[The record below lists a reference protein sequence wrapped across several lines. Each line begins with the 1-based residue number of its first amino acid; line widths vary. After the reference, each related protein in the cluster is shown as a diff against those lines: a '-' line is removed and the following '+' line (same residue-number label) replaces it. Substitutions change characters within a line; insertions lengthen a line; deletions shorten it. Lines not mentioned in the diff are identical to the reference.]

1 MPYKDKDKQREAERR
16 SREKAREKKMTEEA
30 EAKSGPNGTDPAPP
44 PGAKTIPANK
54 KDVKKRNWW
63 FVLYPESAPPD
74 WRDRLRATG
83 LPGEISPLHDK
94 DVYDNG
100 EQAGQP
106 KKAHYHVILC
116 YPGPTTYSVV
126 CKLVQGELGQPIPQ
140 PLEAIK
146 GAHKYLT
153 HADNPE
159 KYQYDESEIETFNG
173 FSILNYTDMTAAEA
187 VAMNKELVS
196 LIMQLDVADYCDL
209 VEYLL
214 FNGSDTQYEYAISHT
229 MFFSAYLKS
238 RWQREQAI
246 KKEQEEQREEAER
259 KRKLEEA
266 AKRTEEAV
274 VSTGEVG
281 LSSDSTLAPK
291 GPGST

>member
-1 MPYKDKDKQREAERR
+1 MPYKDMDKRREAERR
-16 SREKAREKKMTEEA
+16 SKEKAREKKKAAEA

-83 LPGEISPLHDK
+83 LPIAISPLHDK

-106 KKAHYHVILC
+106 KKPHHHVILA

-140 PLEAIK
+140 PLEAIR
-146 GAHKYLT
+146 GGYRYLS

-159 KYQYDESEIETFNG
+159 KYQYDAKDIETLNG
-173 FSILNYTDMTAAEA
+173 FNILDYVDMTAAEA

-196 LIMQLDVADYCDL
+196 LIMELGFADYCDFI
-209 VEYLL
+209 EYLL
-214 FNGSDTQYEYAISHT
+214 FNGTDVQYEYAISHT
-229 MFFSAYLKS
+229 LFFTAYLKS
-238 RWQREQAI
+238 RWQREKAI
-246 KKEQEEQREEAER
+246 REAEEKR
-259 KRKLEEA
+259 QQEKEDLRKLSNGVDD
-266 AKRTEEAV
+266 TQV
-274 VSTGEVG
+274 VG
-281 LSSDSTLAPK
+281 LSSDSTLTP
-291 GPGST
+291 

>member
-1 MPYKDKDKQREAERR
+1 MPYKDMDKQREAERR
-16 SREKAREKKMTEEA
+16 SKEKAREKKKAAEA
-30 EAKSGPNGTDPAPP
+30 EAKSGPDGTDPAPP

-83 LPGEISPLHDK
+83 LPIAISPLHDK

-106 KKAHYHVILC
+106 KKPHHHVILA

-140 PLEAIK
+140 PLEAIR
-146 GAHKYLT
+146 GGYRYLS

-159 KYQYDESEIETFNG
+159 KYQYDAKDIETLNG
-173 FSILNYTDMTAAEA
+173 FNILDYVDMTAAEA

-196 LIMQLDVADYCDL
+196 LIIELSFADYCDFI
-209 VEYLL
+209 EYLL
-214 FNGSDTQYEYAISHT
+214 FNGTDVQYEYAISHT
-229 MFFSAYLKS
+229 MFFTAYLKS
-238 RWQREQAI
+238 RWQREKAI
-246 KKEQEEQREEAER
+246 REAEE
-259 KRKLEEA
+259 KRQQEKEDRQKLSNGVDDTQA
-266 AKRTEEAV
+266 
-274 VSTGEVG
+274 VG
-281 LSSDSTLAPK
+281 LSSDSTLAPE

>member
-30 EAKSGPNGTDPAPP
+30 EAKSGPDGTDPAPP

-83 LPGEISPLHDK
+83 LPIAISPLHDK

-106 KKAHYHVILC
+106 KKPHHHVILA

-140 PLEAIK
+140 PLEAIR
-146 GAHKYLT
+146 GGYRYLS

-159 KYQYDESEIETFNG
+159 KYQYDAKDIETLNG
-173 FSILNYTDMTAAEA
+173 FNILDYVDMTAAEA

-196 LIMQLDVADYCDL
+196 LIMELGFADYCDFI
-209 VEYLL
+209 EYLL
-214 FNGSDTQYEYAISHT
+214 FNGTDVQYEYAISHT
-229 MFFSAYLKS
+229 LFFTAYLKS
-238 RWQREQAI
+238 RWQREKAI
-246 KKEQEEQREEAER
+246 RAAEEKRQQEKEDL
-259 KRKLEEA
+259 RKLSNGVDD
-266 AKRTEEAV
+266 TQV
-274 VSTGEVG
+274 VG
-281 LSSDSTLAPK
+281 LSSDSTLTP
-291 GPGST
+291 

>member
-16 SREKAREKKMTEEA
+16 SREKAREKKKAAEA
-30 EAKSGPNGTDPAPP
+30 EAKSGPDGTDPAPP

-83 LPGEISPLHDK
+83 LPIAISPLHDK
-94 DVYDNG
+94 DVYDDG

-106 KKAHYHVILC
+106 KKPHHHVILA

-140 PLEAIK
+140 PLEAIR
-146 GAHKYLT
+146 GGYRYLS

-159 KYQYDESEIETFNG
+159 KYQYDAKDIETLNG
-173 FSILNYTDMTAAEA
+173 FNILDYVDMTAAEA

-196 LIMQLDVADYCDL
+196 LIMELGFADYCDFI
-209 VEYLL
+209 EYLL
-214 FNGSDTQYEYAISHT
+214 FNGTDVQYEYAISHT
-229 MFFSAYLKS
+229 MFFTAYLKS
-238 RWQREQAI
+238 RWQREKAI
-246 KKEQEEQREEAER
+246 REAEEKR
-259 KRKLEEA
+259 QQEKEDLRKLSNGVDD
-266 AKRTEEAV
+266 TQV
-274 VSTGEVG
+274 VG
-281 LSSDSTLAPK
+281 LSSDSTLTP
-291 GPGST
+291 

>member
-16 SREKAREKKMTEEA
+16 SREKAREKKKAAEA
-30 EAKSGPNGTDPAPP
+30 EAKSGPDGTDPAPP

-83 LPGEISPLHDK
+83 LPIAISPLHDK
-94 DVYDNG
+94 DVYDDG

-106 KKAHYHVILC
+106 KKPHHHVILA

-140 PLEAIK
+140 PLEAIR
-146 GAHKYLT
+146 GGYRYLS

-159 KYQYDESEIETFNG
+159 KYQYDAKDIETLNG
-173 FSILNYTDMTAAEA
+173 FNILDYVDMTAAEA

-196 LIMQLDVADYCDL
+196 LIMELGFADYCDFI
-209 VEYLL
+209 EYLL
-214 FNGSDTQYEYAISHT
+214 FNGTDVQYEYAISHT
-229 MFFSAYLKS
+229 LVFTAYLKS
-238 RWQREQAI
+238 RWQREKAI
-246 KKEQEEQREEAER
+246 REAEEKR
-259 KRKLEEA
+259 QQEKEDLRKLSNGVDD
-266 AKRTEEAV
+266 TQV
-274 VSTGEVG
+274 VG
-281 LSSDSTLAPK
+281 LSSDSTLTP
-291 GPGST
+291 

>member
-1 MPYKDKDKQREAERR
+1 MPYKDMDKRREAERR
-16 SREKAREKKMTEEA
+16 SKEKAREKKKAAEA

-83 LPGEISPLHDK
+83 LPIAISPLHDK
-94 DVYDNG
+94 DVYDDG

-106 KKAHYHVILC
+106 KKPHHHVILA

-140 PLEAIK
+140 PLEAIR
-146 GAHKYLT
+146 GGYRYLS

-159 KYQYDESEIETFNG
+159 KYQYDAKDIETLNG
-173 FSILNYTDMTAAEA
+173 FNILDYVDMTAAEA

-196 LIMQLDVADYCDL
+196 LIMELGFADYCDFI
-209 VEYLL
+209 EYLL
-214 FNGSDTQYEYAISHT
+214 FNGTDVQYEYAISHT
-229 MFFSAYLKS
+229 LFFTAYLKS
-238 RWQREQAI
+238 RWQREKAI
-246 KKEQEEQREEAER
+246 REAEE
-259 KRKLEEA
+259 KRQQEKEDRQKLSNGVDDTQA
-266 AKRTEEAV
+266 
-274 VSTGEVG
+274 VG
-281 LSSDSTLAPK
+281 LSSDSTLAPE

>member
-1 MPYKDKDKQREAERR
+1 MPYKDMDKRREAERR
-16 SREKAREKKMTEEA
+16 SKEKAREKKKAAEA
-30 EAKSGPNGTDPAPP
+30 EAKSGPDGTDPAPP

-83 LPGEISPLHDK
+83 LPIAISPLHDK

-106 KKAHYHVILC
+106 KKPHHHVILA

-140 PLEAIK
+140 PLEAIR
-146 GAHKYLT
+146 GGYRYLS
-153 HADNPE
+153 HADNPD
-159 KYQYDESEIETFNG
+159 KYQYDAKDIETLNG
-173 FSILNYTDMTAAEA
+173 FNILDYVDMTAAEA

-196 LIMQLDVADYCDL
+196 LIMELGFADYCDFI
-209 VEYLL
+209 EYLL
-214 FNGSDTQYEYAISHT
+214 FNGTDVQYEYAISHT
-229 MFFSAYLKS
+229 LFFTAYLKS
-238 RWQREQAI
+238 RWQREKAI
-246 KKEQEEQREEAER
+246 REAEEKR
-259 KRKLEEA
+259 QQEKEDLRKLSNGVDD
-266 AKRTEEAV
+266 TQV
-274 VSTGEVG
+274 VG
-281 LSSDSTLAPK
+281 LSSDSTL
-291 GPGST
+291 TT

>member
-1 MPYKDKDKQREAERR
+1 MPYKDMDKRREAERR
-16 SREKAREKKMTEEA
+16 SKEKAREKKKVAEA
-30 EAKSGPNGTDPAPP
+30 EAKSGPDGTDPAPP

-83 LPGEISPLHDK
+83 LPIAISPLHDK

-106 KKAHYHVILC
+106 KKPHHHVILA

-140 PLEAIK
+140 PLEAIR
-146 GAHKYLT
+146 GGYRYLS

-159 KYQYDESEIETFNG
+159 KYQYDAKDIETLNG
-173 FSILNYTDMTAAEA
+173 FNILDYVDMTAAEA

-196 LIMQLDVADYCDL
+196 LIMELGFADYCDFI
-209 VEYLL
+209 EYLL
-214 FNGSDTQYEYAISHT
+214 FNGTDVQYEYAISHT
-229 MFFSAYLKS
+229 LFFTAYLKS
-238 RWQREQAI
+238 RWQREKAI
-246 KKEQEEQREEAER
+246 REAEEKR
-259 KRKLEEA
+259 QQEKEDLRKLSNGVDD
-266 AKRTEEAV
+266 TQV
-274 VSTGEVG
+274 VG
-281 LSSDSTLAPK
+281 LSSDSTLTP
-291 GPGST
+291 

>member
-1 MPYKDKDKQREAERR
+1 MPYKDMDKQREAERR
-16 SREKAREKKMTEEA
+16 SKEKAREKKKAAEA
-30 EAKSGPNGTDPAPP
+30 EAKSGPDGTDPAPP

-83 LPGEISPLHDK
+83 LPIAISPLHDK

-106 KKAHYHVILC
+106 KKPHHHVILA

-140 PLEAIK
+140 PLEAIR
-146 GAHKYLT
+146 GGYRYLS

-159 KYQYDESEIETFNG
+159 KYQYDAKDIETLNG
-173 FSILNYTDMTAAEA
+173 FNILDYVDMTAAEA

-196 LIMQLDVADYCDL
+196 LIIELSFADYCDFI
-209 VEYLL
+209 EYLL
-214 FNGSDTQYEYAISHT
+214 FNGTDVQYEYAISHT
-229 MFFSAYLKS
+229 MFFTAYLKS
-238 RWQREQAI
+238 RWQREKAI
-246 KKEQEEQREEAER
+246 REAEE
-259 KRKLEEA
+259 KRHQEKEDRQKLSNGVDDTQA
-266 AKRTEEAV
+266 
-274 VSTGEVG
+274 VG
-281 LSSDSTLAPK
+281 LSSDSTLAPE

>member
-1 MPYKDKDKQREAERR
+1 MPYKDMDKRREAERR
-16 SREKAREKKMTEEA
+16 SKEKAREKKKAAEA
-30 EAKSGPNGTDPAPP
+30 EAKSGPDGTDPAPP

-83 LPGEISPLHDK
+83 LPIAISPLHDK

-106 KKAHYHVILC
+106 KKPHHHVILA

-140 PLEAIK
+140 PLEAIR
-146 GAHKYLT
+146 GGYRYLS

-159 KYQYDESEIETFNG
+159 KYQYDAKDIETLNG
-173 FSILNYTDMTAAEA
+173 FNILDYVDMTAAEA

-196 LIMQLDVADYCDL
+196 LIMELGFADYCDFI
-209 VEYLL
+209 EYLL
-214 FNGSDTQYEYAISHT
+214 FNGTDVQYEYAISHT
-229 MFFSAYLKS
+229 LFFTAYLKS
-238 RWQREQAI
+238 RWQREKAI
-246 KKEQEEQREEAER
+246 REAEE
-259 KRKLEEA
+259 KRQQEKEDRQKLSNGVDDTQA
-266 AKRTEEAV
+266 
-274 VSTGEVG
+274 VG
-281 LSSDSTLAPK
+281 LSSDSTLAPE

>member
-16 SREKAREKKMTEEA
+16 SREKAREKKKAAEA
-30 EAKSGPNGTDPAPP
+30 EAKSGPDGTDPAPP

-83 LPGEISPLHDK
+83 LPIAISPLHDK
-94 DVYDNG
+94 DVYDDG

-106 KKAHYHVILC
+106 KKPHHHVILA

-126 CKLVQGELGQPIPQ
+126 CKLVQGELGQPSPQ
-140 PLEAIK
+140 PLEAIR
-146 GAHKYLT
+146 GGYRYLS

-159 KYQYDESEIETFNG
+159 KYQYDAKDIETLNG
-173 FSILNYTDMTAAEA
+173 FNILDYVDMTAAEA

-196 LIMQLDVADYCDL
+196 LIMELGFADYCDFI
-209 VEYLL
+209 EYLL
-214 FNGSDTQYEYAISHT
+214 FNGTDVQYEYAISHT
-229 MFFSAYLKS
+229 MFFTAYLKS
-238 RWQREQAI
+238 RWQREKAI
-246 KKEQEEQREEAER
+246 REAEEKR
-259 KRKLEEA
+259 QQEKEDLRKLSNGVDD
-266 AKRTEEAV
+266 TQV
-274 VSTGEVG
+274 VG
-281 LSSDSTLAPK
+281 LSSDSTLTP
-291 GPGST
+291 

>member
-1 MPYKDKDKQREAERR
+1 MSYKDMDKQREAERR
-16 SREKAREKKMTEEA
+16 SKEKAREKKKAAEA
-30 EAKSGPNGTDPAPP
+30 EAKSGPDGTDPAPP

-83 LPGEISPLHDK
+83 LPIAISPLHDK

-106 KKAHYHVILC
+106 KKPHHHVILA

-140 PLEAIK
+140 PLEAIR
-146 GAHKYLT
+146 GGYRYLS

-159 KYQYDESEIETFNG
+159 KYQYDAKDIETLNG
-173 FSILNYTDMTAAEA
+173 FNILDYVDMTAAEA

-196 LIMQLDVADYCDL
+196 LIIELSFADYCDFI
-209 VEYLL
+209 EYLL
-214 FNGSDTQYEYAISHT
+214 FNGTDVQYEYAISHT
-229 MFFSAYLKS
+229 MFFTAYLKS
-238 RWQREQAI
+238 RWQREKAI
-246 KKEQEEQREEAER
+246 REAEE
-259 KRKLEEA
+259 KRQQEKEDRQKLSNGVDDTQA
-266 AKRTEEAV
+266 
-274 VSTGEVG
+274 VG
-281 LSSDSTLAPK
+281 LSSDSTLAPE

>member
-1 MPYKDKDKQREAERR
+1 MPYKDMDKRREAERR
-16 SREKAREKKMTEEA
+16 SKEKAREKKKAAEA

-83 LPGEISPLHDK
+83 LPIAISPLHDK
-94 DVYDNG
+94 DVYDDG

-106 KKAHYHVILC
+106 KKPHHHVILA

-140 PLEAIK
+140 PLEAIR
-146 GAHKYLT
+146 GGYRYLS

-159 KYQYDESEIETFNG
+159 KYQYDAKDIETLNG
-173 FSILNYTDMTAAEA
+173 FNILDYVDMTAAEA

-196 LIMQLDVADYCDL
+196 LIMELGFADYCDFI
-209 VEYLL
+209 EYLL
-214 FNGSDTQYEYAISHT
+214 FNGTDVQYEYAISHT
-229 MFFSAYLKS
+229 LFFTAYLKS
-238 RWQREQAI
+238 RWQREKAI
-246 KKEQEEQREEAER
+246 REAEEKR
-259 KRKLEEA
+259 QQEKEDLRKLSNGVDD
-266 AKRTEEAV
+266 TQV
-274 VSTGEVG
+274 VG
-281 LSSDSTLAPK
+281 LSSDSTLTP
-291 GPGST
+291 

>member
-1 MPYKDKDKQREAERR
+1 MPYKDMDKRREAERR
-16 SREKAREKKMTEEA
+16 SKEKAREKKKAAEA

-83 LPGEISPLHDK
+83 LPIAISPLHDK

-106 KKAHYHVILC
+106 KKPHHHVILA

-140 PLEAIK
+140 PLEAIR
-146 GAHKYLT
+146 GGYRYLS

-159 KYQYDESEIETFNG
+159 KYQYDAKDIETLNG
-173 FSILNYTDMTAAEA
+173 FNILDYVDMTAAEA

-196 LIMQLDVADYCDL
+196 LIMELGFADYCDFI
-209 VEYLL
+209 EYLL
-214 FNGSDTQYEYAISHT
+214 FNGTDVQYEYAISHT
-229 MFFSAYLKS
+229 LFFTAYLKS
-238 RWQREQAI
+238 RWQREKAI
-246 KKEQEEQREEAER
+246 QEAEE
-259 KRKLEEA
+259 KRQQEKEDRQKLSNGVDDTQA
-266 AKRTEEAV
+266 
-274 VSTGEVG
+274 VG

>member
-16 SREKAREKKMTEEA
+16 SREKAREKKKAAEA
-30 EAKSGPNGTDPAPP
+30 EAKSGPDGTDPAPP

-83 LPGEISPLHDK
+83 LPIAISPLHDK
-94 DVYDNG
+94 DVYDDG

-106 KKAHYHVILC
+106 KKPHHHVILA

-140 PLEAIK
+140 PLEAIR
-146 GAHKYLT
+146 GGYRYLS

-159 KYQYDESEIETFNG
+159 KYQYDAKDIETLNG
-173 FSILNYTDMTAAEA
+173 FNILDYVDMTAAEA

-196 LIMQLDVADYCDL
+196 LIMELGFADYCDFI
-209 VEYLL
+209 EYLL
-214 FNGSDTQYEYAISHT
+214 FNGTDVQYEYAISHT
-229 MFFSAYLKS
+229 LFFTAYLKS
-238 RWQREQAI
+238 RWQREKAI
-246 KKEQEEQREEAER
+246 REAEEKR
-259 KRKLEEA
+259 QQEKEDLRKLSNGVDD
-266 AKRTEEAV
+266 TQV
-274 VSTGEVG
+274 VG
-281 LSSDSTLAPK
+281 LSSDSTLTP
-291 GPGST
+291 

>member
-1 MPYKDKDKQREAERR
+1 MPYKDMDKRREAERR
-16 SREKAREKKMTEEA
+16 SKEKAREKKKAAEA
-30 EAKSGPNGTDPAPP
+30 EAKSGPDGTDPAPP

-83 LPGEISPLHDK
+83 LPIAISPLHDK

-106 KKAHYHVILC
+106 KKPHHHVILA

-140 PLEAIK
+140 PLEAIR
-146 GAHKYLT
+146 GGYRYLS
-153 HADNPE
+153 HADNPD
-159 KYQYDESEIETFNG
+159 KYQYDAKDIETLNG
-173 FSILNYTDMTAAEA
+173 FNILDYVDMTAAEA

-196 LIMQLDVADYCDL
+196 LIMELGFADYCDFI
-209 VEYLL
+209 EYLL
-214 FNGSDTQYEYAISHT
+214 FNGTDVQYEYAISHT
-229 MFFSAYLKS
+229 LFFTAYLKS
-238 RWQREQAI
+238 RWQREKAI
-246 KKEQEEQREEAER
+246 REAEEKR
-259 KRKLEEA
+259 QQEKEDLRKLSNGVDD
-266 AKRTEEAV
+266 TQV
-274 VSTGEVG
+274 VG
-281 LSSDSTLAPK
+281 LSSDSTLTP
-291 GPGST
+291 

>member
-83 LPGEISPLHDK
+83 LPIAISPLHDK

-106 KKAHYHVILC
+106 KKPHHHVILA

-140 PLEAIK
+140 PLEAIR
-146 GAHKYLT
+146 GGYRYLS

-159 KYQYDESEIETFNG
+159 KYQYDAKDIETLNG
-173 FSILNYTDMTAAEA
+173 FNILDYVDMTAAEA

-196 LIMQLDVADYCDL
+196 LIMELGFADYCDFI
-209 VEYLL
+209 EYLL
-214 FNGSDTQYEYAISHT
+214 FNGTDVQYEYAISHT
-229 MFFSAYLKS
+229 LFFTAYLKS
-238 RWQREQAI
+238 RWQREKAI
-246 KKEQEEQREEAER
+246 REAEE
-259 KRKLEEA
+259 KRQQEKEDRQKLSNGVDDMQA
-266 AKRTEEAV
+266 
-274 VSTGEVG
+274 VG
-281 LSSDSTLAPK
+281 LSSDSTLAPE

>member
-1 MPYKDKDKQREAERR
+1 MPYKDMDKRREAERR
-16 SREKAREKKMTEEA
+16 SKEKAREKKKAAEA
-30 EAKSGPNGTDPAPP
+30 EAKSGPDGTDPAPP

-83 LPGEISPLHDK
+83 LPIAISPLHDK

-106 KKAHYHVILC
+106 KKPHHHVILA

-140 PLEAIK
+140 PLEAIR
-146 GAHKYLT
+146 GGYRYLS

-159 KYQYDESEIETFNG
+159 KYQYDAKDIETLNG
-173 FSILNYTDMTAAEA
+173 FNILDYVDMTAAEA

-196 LIMQLDVADYCDL
+196 LIMELGFADYCDFI
-209 VEYLL
+209 EYLL
-214 FNGSDTQYEYAISHT
+214 FNGTDVQYEYAISHT
-229 MFFSAYLKS
+229 LFFTAYLKS
-238 RWQREQAI
+238 RWQREKAI
-246 KKEQEEQREEAER
+246 REAEEKR
-259 KRKLEEA
+259 QQEKEDLRKLSNGVDD
-266 AKRTEEAV
+266 TQV
-274 VSTGEVG
+274 VG
-281 LSSDSTLAPK
+281 LSSDSTLTPL
-291 GPGST
+291 GSGSA

>member
-1 MPYKDKDKQREAERR
+1 MPYKDMDKRREAERR
-16 SREKAREKKMTEEA
+16 SKEKAREKKKAAEA

-83 LPGEISPLHDK
+83 LPIAISPLHDK

-106 KKAHYHVILC
+106 KKPHHHVILA

-140 PLEAIK
+140 PLEAIR
-146 GAHKYLT
+146 GGYRYLS
-153 HADNPE
+153 HADNPD
-159 KYQYDESEIETFNG
+159 KYQYDAKDIETLNG
-173 FSILNYTDMTAAEA
+173 FNILDYVDMTAAEA

-196 LIMQLDVADYCDL
+196 LIMELGFADYCDFI
-209 VEYLL
+209 EYLL
-214 FNGSDTQYEYAISHT
+214 FNGTDVQYEYAISHT
-229 MFFSAYLKS
+229 LFFTAYLKS
-238 RWQREQAI
+238 RWQREKAI
-246 KKEQEEQREEAER
+246 QEAEE
-259 KRKLEEA
+259 KRQQEKEDRQKLSNGVDDTQA
-266 AKRTEEAV
+266 
-274 VSTGEVG
+274 VG

>member
-16 SREKAREKKMTEEA
+16 SREKAREKKKAAEA
-30 EAKSGPNGTDPAPP
+30 EAKSGPNGTDLAPP

-74 WRDRLRATG
+74 WRDRLQATG
-83 LPGEISPLHDK
+83 LPIAISPLHDK
-94 DVYDNG
+94 DVYDDG

-106 KKAHYHVILC
+106 KKPHHHVILA

-140 PLEAIK
+140 PLEAIR
-146 GAHKYLT
+146 GGYRYLS

-159 KYQYDESEIETFNG
+159 KYQYDAKDIEALNG
-173 FSILNYTDMTAAEA
+173 FNILDYVDMTAAEA

-196 LIMQLDVADYCDL
+196 LIMELGFADYCDFI
-209 VEYLL
+209 EYLL
-214 FNGSDTQYEYAISHT
+214 FNGTDVQYEYAISHT
-229 MFFSAYLKS
+229 LFFTAYLKS
-238 RWQREQAI
+238 RWQREKAI
-246 KKEQEEQREEAER
+246 REAEEKR
-259 KRKLEEA
+259 QQEKEDLRKLSNGVDD
-266 AKRTEEAV
+266 TQV
-274 VSTGEVG
+274 VG
-281 LSSDSTLAPK
+281 LSSDSTLTP
-291 GPGST
+291 

>member
-1 MPYKDKDKQREAERR
+1 MPYKDMDKRREAERR
-16 SREKAREKKMTEEA
+16 SKEKAREKKKAAEA
-30 EAKSGPNGTDPAPP
+30 EAKSGPDGTDPAPP

-83 LPGEISPLHDK
+83 LPIAISPLHDK
-94 DVYDNG
+94 DVYDDG

-106 KKAHYHVILC
+106 KKPHHHVILA

-140 PLEAIK
+140 PLEAIR
-146 GAHKYLT
+146 GGYRYLS

-159 KYQYDESEIETFNG
+159 KYQYDAKDIETLNG
-173 FSILNYTDMTAAEA
+173 FNILDYVDMTAAEA

-196 LIMQLDVADYCDL
+196 LIMELGFADYCDFI
-209 VEYLL
+209 EYLL
-214 FNGSDTQYEYAISHT
+214 FNGTDVQYEYAISHT
-229 MFFSAYLKS
+229 LFFTAYLKS
-238 RWQREQAI
+238 RWQREKAI
-246 KKEQEEQREEAER
+246 REAEEKR
-259 KRKLEEA
+259 QQEKEDLRKLSNGVDD
-266 AKRTEEAV
+266 TQV
-274 VSTGEVG
+274 VG
-281 LSSDSTLAPK
+281 LSSDSTLTP
-291 GPGST
+291 

>member
-30 EAKSGPNGTDPAPP
+30 EAKSGPDGTDLAPP

-83 LPGEISPLHDK
+83 LPIAISPLHDK

-106 KKAHYHVILC
+106 KKPHHHVILA

-140 PLEAIK
+140 PLEAIR
-146 GAHKYLT
+146 GGYRYLS

-159 KYQYDESEIETFNG
+159 KYQYDAKDIETLNG
-173 FSILNYTDMTAAEA
+173 FNILDYVDMTAAEA

-196 LIMQLDVADYCDL
+196 LIMELGFADYCDFI
-209 VEYLL
+209 EYLL
-214 FNGSDTQYEYAISHT
+214 FNGTDVQYEYAISHT
-229 MFFSAYLKS
+229 LFFTAYLKS
-238 RWQREQAI
+238 RWQREKAI
-246 KKEQEEQREEAER
+246 REAEEKR
-259 KRKLEEA
+259 QQEKEDLRKLSNGVDD
-266 AKRTEEAV
+266 TQV
-274 VSTGEVG
+274 VG
-281 LSSDSTLAPK
+281 LSSDSTLTP
-291 GPGST
+291 

>member
-1 MPYKDKDKQREAERR
+1 MPYKDMDKRREAERR
-16 SREKAREKKMTEEA
+16 SKEKAREKKKAAEA
-30 EAKSGPNGTDPAPP
+30 EAKSGPDGTDPAPP

-83 LPGEISPLHDK
+83 LPIAISPLHDK

-106 KKAHYHVILC
+106 KKPHHHVILA

-140 PLEAIK
+140 PLEAIR
-146 GAHKYLT
+146 GGYRYLS

-159 KYQYDESEIETFNG
+159 KYQYDAKDIETLNG
-173 FSILNYTDMTAAEA
+173 FNILDYVDMTAAEA

-196 LIMQLDVADYCDL
+196 LIMELGFADYCDFI
-209 VEYLL
+209 EYLL
-214 FNGSDTQYEYAISHT
+214 FNGTDVQYEYAISHT
-229 MFFSAYLKS
+229 LFFTAYLKS
-238 RWQREQAI
+238 RWQREKAF
-246 KKEQEEQREEAER
+246 REAEE
-259 KRKLEEA
+259 KQKQEKEDLRKLSNSVDDTQA
-266 AKRTEEAV
+266 
-274 VSTGEVG
+274 VG

>member
-1 MPYKDKDKQREAERR
+1 MPYKDMDKRREAERR
-16 SREKAREKKMTEEA
+16 SKEKAREKKKAAEA

-83 LPGEISPLHDK
+83 LPIAISPLHDK

-106 KKAHYHVILC
+106 KKPHHHVILA

-140 PLEAIK
+140 PLEAIR
-146 GAHKYLT
+146 GGYRYLS

-159 KYQYDESEIETFNG
+159 KYQYDAKDIETLNG
-173 FSILNYTDMTAAEA
+173 FNILDYVDMTAAEA

-196 LIMQLDVADYCDL
+196 LIMELGFADYCDFI
-209 VEYLL
+209 EYLL
-214 FNGSDTQYEYAISHT
+214 FNGTDVQYEYAISHT
-229 MFFSAYLKS
+229 LFFTAYLKS
-238 RWQREQAI
+238 RWQREKAI
-246 KKEQEEQREEAER
+246 REAEE
-259 KRKLEEA
+259 KRQQEKEDRQKLSNGVDDTQA
-266 AKRTEEAV
+266 
-274 VSTGEVG
+274 VG

>member
-16 SREKAREKKMTEEA
+16 SREKAREKKKAAEA
-30 EAKSGPNGTDPAPP
+30 EAKSGPDGTDPAPP

-83 LPGEISPLHDK
+83 LPIAISPLHDK
-94 DVYDNG
+94 DVYDDG

-106 KKAHYHVILC
+106 KKPHHHVILA

-140 PLEAIK
+140 PLEAIR
-146 GAHKYLT
+146 GGYRYLS
-153 HADNPE
+153 HADNPD
-159 KYQYDESEIETFNG
+159 KYQYDAKDIETLNG
-173 FSILNYTDMTAAEA
+173 FNILDYVDMTAAEA

-196 LIMQLDVADYCDL
+196 LIMELGFADYCDFI
-209 VEYLL
+209 EYLL
-214 FNGSDTQYEYAISHT
+214 FNGTDVQYEYAISHT
-229 MFFSAYLKS
+229 LFFTAYLKS
-238 RWQREQAI
+238 RWQREKAI
-246 KKEQEEQREEAER
+246 REAEEKR
-259 KRKLEEA
+259 QQEKEDLRKLSNGVDD
-266 AKRTEEAV
+266 TQV
-274 VSTGEVG
+274 VG
-281 LSSDSTLAPK
+281 LSSDSTLTP
-291 GPGST
+291 

>member
-1 MPYKDKDKQREAERR
+1 MPYKDMDKQREAERR
-16 SREKAREKKMTEEA
+16 SKEKAREKKKAAEA

-83 LPGEISPLHDK
+83 LPIAISPLHDK

-106 KKAHYHVILC
+106 KKPHHHVILA

-140 PLEAIK
+140 PLEAIR
-146 GAHKYLT
+146 GGYRYLS

-159 KYQYDESEIETFNG
+159 KYQYDAKDIETLNG
-173 FSILNYTDMTAAEA
+173 FNILDYVDMTAAEA

-196 LIMQLDVADYCDL
+196 LIIELSFADYCDFI
-209 VEYLL
+209 EYLL
-214 FNGSDTQYEYAISHT
+214 FNGTDVQYEYAISHT
-229 MFFSAYLKS
+229 MFFTAYLKS
-238 RWQREQAI
+238 RWQREKAI
-246 KKEQEEQREEAER
+246 REAEE
-259 KRKLEEA
+259 KRQQEKEDRQKLSNGVDDTQA
-266 AKRTEEAV
+266 
-274 VSTGEVG
+274 VG
-281 LSSDSTLAPK
+281 LSSDSTLAPE

>member
-1 MPYKDKDKQREAERR
+1 MPYKDMDKRREAERR
-16 SREKAREKKMTEEA
+16 SKEKAREKKKAAEA
-30 EAKSGPNGTDPAPP
+30 EAKSGPDGTDPAPP

-83 LPGEISPLHDK
+83 LPIAISPLHDK

-106 KKAHYHVILC
+106 KKPHHHVILA

-140 PLEAIK
+140 PLEAIR
-146 GAHKYLT
+146 GGYRYLS

-159 KYQYDESEIETFNG
+159 KYQYDAKDIETLNG
-173 FSILNYTDMTAAEA
+173 FNILDYVDMTAAEA

-196 LIMQLDVADYCDL
+196 LIMELGFADYCDFI
-209 VEYLL
+209 EYLL
-214 FNGSDTQYEYAISHT
+214 FNGTDVQYEYAISHT
-229 MFFSAYLKS
+229 LFFTAYLKS
-238 RWQREQAI
+238 RWQREKAI
-246 KKEQEEQREEAER
+246 REAEEKR
-259 KRKLEEA
+259 QQEKEDLRKLSNDVDD
-266 AKRTEEAV
+266 TQV
-274 VSTGEVG
+274 VG
-281 LSSDSTLAPK
+281 LSSDSTLTP
-291 GPGST
+291 

>member
-1 MPYKDKDKQREAERR
+1 MPYKDMDKRREAERR
-16 SREKAREKKMTEEA
+16 SKEKAREKKKAAEA
-30 EAKSGPNGTDPAPP
+30 EAKSGPDGTDPAPP

-83 LPGEISPLHDK
+83 LPIAISPLHDK

-106 KKAHYHVILC
+106 KKPHHHVILA

-140 PLEAIK
+140 PLEAIR
-146 GAHKYLT
+146 GGYRYLS

-159 KYQYDESEIETFNG
+159 KYQYDAKDIETLNG
-173 FSILNYTDMTAAEA
+173 FNILDYVDMTAAEA

-196 LIMQLDVADYCDL
+196 LIMELGFADYCDFI
-209 VEYLL
+209 EYLL
-214 FNGSDTQYEYAISHT
+214 FNGTDVQYEYAISHT
-229 MFFSAYLKS
+229 LFFTAYLKS
-238 RWQREQAI
+238 RWQREKAI
-246 KKEQEEQREEAER
+246 REAEEKR
-259 KRKLEEA
+259 QQEKEDLRKLSNGVDD
-266 AKRTEEAV
+266 TQV
-274 VSTGEVG
+274 VG
-281 LSSDSTLAPK
+281 LSSDSTLTP
-291 GPGST
+291 

>member
-16 SREKAREKKMTEEA
+16 SREKAREKKKAAEA
-30 EAKSGPNGTDPAPP
+30 EAKSGPDGTDPAPP

-54 KDVKKRNWW
+54 KEDKKRNWW

-83 LPGEISPLHDK
+83 LPIAISPLHDK
-94 DVYDNG
+94 DVYDDG

-106 KKAHYHVILC
+106 KKPHHHVILA

-140 PLEAIK
+140 PLEAIR
-146 GAHKYLT
+146 GGYRYLS

-159 KYQYDESEIETFNG
+159 KYQYDAKDIETLNG
-173 FSILNYTDMTAAEA
+173 FNILDYVDMTAAEA

-196 LIMQLDVADYCDL
+196 LIMELGFADYCDFI
-209 VEYLL
+209 EYLL
-214 FNGSDTQYEYAISHT
+214 FNGTDVQYEYAISHT
-229 MFFSAYLKS
+229 LFFTAYLKS
-238 RWQREQAI
+238 RWQREKAI
-246 KKEQEEQREEAER
+246 REAEEKR
-259 KRKLEEA
+259 QQEKEDLRKLSNGVDD
-266 AKRTEEAV
+266 TQV
-274 VSTGEVG
+274 VG
-281 LSSDSTLAPK
+281 LSSDSTLTP
-291 GPGST
+291 

>member
-16 SREKAREKKMTEEA
+16 SREKAREKKKAAEA
-30 EAKSGPNGTDPAPP
+30 EAKSGPDGTDPAPP

-63 FVLYPESAPPD
+63 FVLYPESAPSD

-83 LPGEISPLHDK
+83 LPIAISPLHDK
-94 DVYDNG
+94 DVYDDG

-106 KKAHYHVILC
+106 KKPHHHVILA

-140 PLEAIK
+140 PLEAIR
-146 GAHKYLT
+146 GGYRYLS

-159 KYQYDESEIETFNG
+159 KYQYDAKDIETLNG
-173 FSILNYTDMTAAEA
+173 FNILDYVDMTAAEA

-196 LIMQLDVADYCDL
+196 LIMELGFADYCDFI
-209 VEYLL
+209 EYLL
-214 FNGSDTQYEYAISHT
+214 FNGTDVQYEYAISHT
-229 MFFSAYLKS
+229 LFFTAYLKS
-238 RWQREQAI
+238 RWQREKAI
-246 KKEQEEQREEAER
+246 REAEEKR
-259 KRKLEEA
+259 QQEKEDLRKLSNGVDD
-266 AKRTEEAV
+266 TQV
-274 VSTGEVG
+274 VG
-281 LSSDSTLAPK
+281 LSSDSTLTP
-291 GPGST
+291 

>member
-16 SREKAREKKMTEEA
+16 SREKAREKKKAAEA

-83 LPGEISPLHDK
+83 LPIAISPLHDK
-94 DVYDNG
+94 DVYDDG

-106 KKAHYHVILC
+106 KKPHHHVILA

-140 PLEAIK
+140 PLEAIR
-146 GAHKYLT
+146 GGYRYLS

-159 KYQYDESEIETFNG
+159 KYQYDAKDIETLNG
-173 FSILNYTDMTAAEA
+173 FNILDYVDMTAAEA

-196 LIMQLDVADYCDL
+196 LIMELGFADYCDFI
-209 VEYLL
+209 EYLL
-214 FNGSDTQYEYAISHT
+214 FNGTDVQYEYAISHT
-229 MFFSAYLKS
+229 LFFTAYLKS
-238 RWQREQAI
+238 RWQREKAI
-246 KKEQEEQREEAER
+246 REAEEKR
-259 KRKLEEA
+259 QQEKEDLRKLSNGVDD
-266 AKRTEEAV
+266 TQV
-274 VSTGEVG
+274 VG
-281 LSSDSTLAPK
+281 LSSDSTLTP
-291 GPGST
+291 

>member
-16 SREKAREKKMTEEA
+16 SREKAREKKKAAEA
-30 EAKSGPNGTDPAPP
+30 EAKSGPDGTDPAPP

-83 LPGEISPLHDK
+83 LPIAISPLHDK
-94 DVYDNG
+94 DVYDDG

-106 KKAHYHVILC
+106 KKPHHHVILA

-140 PLEAIK
+140 PLEAIR
-146 GAHKYLT
+146 GGYRYFS

-159 KYQYDESEIETFNG
+159 KYQYDAKDIETLNG
-173 FSILNYTDMTAAEA
+173 FNILDYVDMTAAEA

-196 LIMQLDVADYCDL
+196 LIMELGFADYCDFI
-209 VEYLL
+209 EYLL
-214 FNGSDTQYEYAISHT
+214 FNGTDVQYEYAISHT
-229 MFFSAYLKS
+229 LFFTAYLKS
-238 RWQREQAI
+238 RWQREKAI
-246 KKEQEEQREEAER
+246 REAEEKR
-259 KRKLEEA
+259 QQEKEDLRKLSNGVDD
-266 AKRTEEAV
+266 TQV
-274 VSTGEVG
+274 VG
-281 LSSDSTLAPK
+281 LSSDSTLTP
-291 GPGST
+291 

>member
-1 MPYKDKDKQREAERR
+1 MPYKDMDKRREAERR
-16 SREKAREKKMTEEA
+16 SKEKAREKKKAAEA

-54 KDVKKRNWW
+54 TDVKKRNWW

-83 LPGEISPLHDK
+83 LPIAISPLHDK

-106 KKAHYHVILC
+106 KKPHHHVILA

-140 PLEAIK
+140 PLEAIR
-146 GAHKYLT
+146 GGYRYLS

-159 KYQYDESEIETFNG
+159 KYQYDAKDIETLNG
-173 FSILNYTDMTAAEA
+173 FNILDYVDMTAAEA

-196 LIMQLDVADYCDL
+196 LIMELGFADYCDFI
-209 VEYLL
+209 EYLL
-214 FNGSDTQYEYAISHT
+214 FNGTDVQYEYAISHT
-229 MFFSAYLKS
+229 LFFTAYLKS
-238 RWQREQAI
+238 RWQREKAI
-246 KKEQEEQREEAER
+246 QEAEE
-259 KRKLEEA
+259 KRQQEKEDRQKLSNGVDDTQA
-266 AKRTEEAV
+266 
-274 VSTGEVG
+274 VG

>member
-16 SREKAREKKMTEEA
+16 SREKAREKKKAAEA
-30 EAKSGPNGTDPAPP
+30 EAKSGPDGTDPAPP

-83 LPGEISPLHDK
+83 LPIAISPLHDK

-106 KKAHYHVILC
+106 KKPHHHVILA

-140 PLEAIK
+140 PLEAIR
-146 GAHKYLT
+146 GGYRYLS
-153 HADNPE
+153 HADNPD
-159 KYQYDESEIETFNG
+159 KYQYDAKDIETLNG
-173 FSILNYTDMTAAEA
+173 FNILDYVDMTAAEA

-196 LIMQLDVADYCDL
+196 LIMELGFADYCDFI
-209 VEYLL
+209 EYLL
-214 FNGSDTQYEYAISHT
+214 FNGTDVQYEYAISHT
-229 MFFSAYLKS
+229 LFFTAYLKS
-238 RWQREQAI
+238 RWQREKAIQAAEE
-246 KKEQEEQREEAER
+246 KRQQEKEDRQ
-259 KRKLEEA
+259 KLSNGVDDTQA
-266 AKRTEEAV
+266 
-274 VSTGEVG
+274 VG

>member
-1 MPYKDKDKQREAERR
+1 MPYKDMDKRREAERR
-16 SREKAREKKMTEEA
+16 SKEKAREKKKAAEA

-83 LPGEISPLHDK
+83 LPIAISPLHDK

-106 KKAHYHVILC
+106 KKPHHHVILA

-140 PLEAIK
+140 PLEAIR
-146 GAHKYLT
+146 GGYRYLS

-159 KYQYDESEIETFNG
+159 KYQYDAKDIETLNG
-173 FSILNYTDMTAAEA
+173 FNILDYVDMTAAEA

-196 LIMQLDVADYCDL
+196 LIMELGFADYCDFI
-209 VEYLL
+209 EYLL
-214 FNGSDTQYEYAISHT
+214 FNGTDVQYEYAISHT
-229 MFFSAYLKS
+229 LFFTAYLKS
-238 RWQREQAI
+238 RWQREKAI
-246 KKEQEEQREEAER
+246 REAEE
-259 KRKLEEA
+259 KRQQEKEDRQKLSNGVDDTQA
-266 AKRTEEAV
+266 
-274 VSTGEVG
+274 VG
-281 LSSDSTLAPK
+281 LSSDSTLAPE

>member
-30 EAKSGPNGTDPAPP
+30 EAKSGPDGTDPAPP

-83 LPGEISPLHDK
+83 LPIAISPLHDK
-94 DVYDNG
+94 DVYDDG

-106 KKAHYHVILC
+106 KKPHHHVILA

-140 PLEAIK
+140 PLEAIR
-146 GAHKYLT
+146 GGYRYLS

-159 KYQYDESEIETFNG
+159 KYQYDAKDIETLNG
-173 FSILNYTDMTAAEA
+173 FNILDYVDMTAAEA

-196 LIMQLDVADYCDL
+196 LIMELGFADYCDFI
-209 VEYLL
+209 EYLL
-214 FNGSDTQYEYAISHT
+214 FNGTDVQYEYAISHT
-229 MFFSAYLKS
+229 LFFTAYLKS
-238 RWQREQAI
+238 RWQREKAI
-246 KKEQEEQREEAER
+246 REAEEKR
-259 KRKLEEA
+259 QQEKEDLRKLSNGVDD
-266 AKRTEEAV
+266 TQV
-274 VSTGEVG
+274 VG
-281 LSSDSTLAPK
+281 LSSDSTLTP
-291 GPGST
+291 